1 MPENLE
7 NEIKRTYEFH
17 KRPAPGILIGCYMV
31 DLALEK
37 LAELGAPA
45 GKLNAVVETDVCLA
59 DAVQVMTGCTAGNK
73 YLKIKHEY
81 GRYACALYD
90 RTTKKGVRVFVE
102 LENIDKNKHPNLYA
116 FFTRT
121 RDEKVLSDM
130 EYRAA
135 VNDKVKAEFLLLKR
149 KALDCEGI
157 TVNLPTKEKVN
168 PAAVCPSC
176 GESFVAPGASGTCL
190 YCGHGGYY
198 TRDDRTLD
206 SGLTTNSKMDSA
218 TSAE

>member
-1 MPENLE
+1 MPANLE
-7 NEIKRTYEFH
+7 NEVKRTYDFH

-37 LAELGAPA
+37 LGLPS

-59 DAVQVMTGCTAGNK
+59 DSVQVMTGCTAGNK
-73 YLKIKHEY
+73 YLRIKPEY
-81 GRYACALYD
+81 GRYACTLYD
-90 RTTKKGVRVFVE
+90 RDTKKGVRVFVVVG
-102 LENIDKNKHPNLYA
+102 NIDNNKYPNLYA

-121 RDEKVLSDM
+121 RDEKILSDM

-135 VNDKVKAEFLLLKR
+135 VNEKVKAEFLLLKR
-149 KALDCEGI
+149 EALSYERI

-198 TRDDRTLD
+198 TRD
-206 SGLTTNSKMDSA
+206 KV
-218 TSAE
+218 